1 MAMWNQKRCIIAA
14 WSEED
19 MKLEPRWEKR
29 KTTLNTKSESL
40 LISALM
46 ETDNQMLKNGKS
58 AKYKEHKKQKTEVFF
73 WHKRHKFNLK
83 IPKTLNRKSQCPLS
97 LCTDSTVYLYCFHWD
112 SSRKKTK
119 APKKSFILIM
129 IVRTVLHYIRW
140 SKD

>member
-1 MAMWNQKRCIIAA
+1 
-14 WSEED
+14 

-73 WHKRHKFNLK
+73 G
-83 IPKTLNRKSQCPLS
+83 
-97 LCTDSTVYLYCFHWD
+97 
-112 SSRKKTK
+112 TK
-119 APKKSFILIM
+119 GTNSI
-129 IVRTVLHYIRW
+129 
-140 SKD
+140 